1 MILNTTS
8 KLLHLKNERSR
19 IFATVHLF
27 INSLNFYY
35 FRGRELQRRL
45 AERVKEA
52 ELDSRDRAKEKEELE
67 ELKAKVFSG
76 EYEDPNAE
84 FERLKK
90 EREEQFKPKLLID
103 VNLEHSK
110 LKEKERELERQ
121 AVRERERER
130 EIERERERK
139 RDKEERERYFFVVDE
154 KYEC

>member
-1 MILNTTS
+1 MVKIL
-8 KLLHLKNERSR
+8 
-19 IFATVHLF
+19 LF
-27 INSLNFYY
+27 FL

-110 LKEKERELERQ
+110 QKEREKERELERQ
-121 AVRERERER
+121 AARERERER
-130 EIERERERK
+130 ELERERERK
-139 RDKEERERYFFVVDE
+139 RDKEERERFVE
-154 KYEC
+154 YIELYML